1 MFFRVYVMLNRMP
14 MKITIK
20 ASVNTNAFDNIR
32 NKKKLEEVLRLELA
46 YILKIKRTIA
56 EKGIKITIKEDIE

>member
-1 MFFRVYVMLNRMP
+1 MLNRML

-20 ASVNTNAFDNIR
+20 ANINTNAFDNIR

-56 EKGIKITIKEDIE
+56 EQGIKITIKEEGIE